1 MPDPDPIAWRD
12 LAREHRIDPDEVRL
26 VFARYDAQRQFH
38 ARSRGDP
45 IALGQWFRF
54 YRMEK
59 STEGSQAGP
68 AASGCSVDSD
78 AVNDACI
85 ERPVEFL
92 AVLEA
97 YAAVEA
103 T

>member
-1 MPDPDPIAWRD
+1 MPDTPPMAWLD
-12 LAREHRIDPDEVRL
+12 LAREHRIHPDEVRT

-38 ARSRGDP
+38 ARGRGEP
-45 IALGQWFRF
+45 IDLAQWFQF

-59 STEGSQAGP
+59 STEGRQAGP

-85 ERPVEFL
+85 ERPAEFL
-92 AVLEA
+92 VVLQA
-97 YAAVEA
+97 YADAEA
-103 T
+103 G